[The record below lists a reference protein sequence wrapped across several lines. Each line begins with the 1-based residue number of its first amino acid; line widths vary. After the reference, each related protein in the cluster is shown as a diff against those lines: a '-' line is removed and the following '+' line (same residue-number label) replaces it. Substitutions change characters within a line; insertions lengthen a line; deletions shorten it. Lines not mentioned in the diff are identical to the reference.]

1 MLLEKGADR
10 RAQCRVATDLQ
21 FVNKEKKPRRTPVS
35 AKCCKVKLN
44 KMRYACILYTR

>member
-21 FVNKEKKPRRTPVS
+21 FVNKEKNQEEPQYLPST
-35 AKCCKVKLN
+35 VK
-44 KMRYACILYTR
+44 